1 MRWYGH
7 VMRRDDDHIV
17 RKTLDIQEN
26 RRGRGRPHPTW
37 RATVKKDM
45 REQNLEQAT
54 VQDRR
59 SWRLMIR
66 RADPK

>member
-1 MRWYGH
+1 LTSRKIEEEEE
-7 VMRRDDDHIV
+7 DH
-17 RKTLDIQEN
+17 TPLGEQL
-26 RRGRGRPHPTW
+26 W
-37 RATVKKDM
+37 KDM